1 MLFTV
6 VIAEK
11 EHIQSIQ
18 EYAVFLKPFLDDS
31 HIEFCEWRPE
41 EGTLADS
48 VPSLTERVAHHQDW
62 RAVVLCD
69 GRGLR
74 KKNPFDL
81 VEFKAPEFQPLDS
94 EDEEAIL
101 AHRRQYLEQLRHLKF
116 QAFDQAA
123 QQPLTRLMTY
133 LCASPLVTRG
143 KNNAASE
150 DPDFAEYLAES
161 ARKQEL
167 RRQIIGEEK
176 LGIPL
181 PAEVLCVARRTYTE
195 QEYDISTAWVP
206 HEDFQ
211 YSRFYDWNLYF
222 DKMRYL
228 VFDILPQDDKNYEF
242 DYIRFLYAVLILA
255 NHDTPPGVLRPN
267 RVFCL
272 NCENDEQA
280 LVHLVSLYDA
290 KLAKTSESLA
300 AKVDEIRNTEKAR
313 LSDHDAKMIFCSNIN
328 VPVSTYQEI
337 DHSGLYADP
346 NALGLSTDCPR
357 DELGAWEDTYLTSR
371 RTLQK
376 LLKQPRRTLKGV
388 VADMR
393 RMNHVDLSKAGL
405 LNEFQAEDVRDYTG
419 EEELNMVS
427 VVTPDLYDTKRYE
440 EQMEQQSQAVRQKI
454 GTRMTKRT
462 TIALGATA
470 LVLYLAGFL
479 PLLFN
484 NLSDREN
491 ILWSLA
497 VTGAAIALLAVVAL
511 VCLFFLRGGLRE
523 LYRAFNRVMYSI
535 NGEIDGSLALYSRYL
550 SHAGNVMR
558 GFRVLDFL
566 ARNIDPD
573 AVRIQV
579 LNKHMADITRIR
591 EELRE
596 VFGPYVSPRA
606 EEELEKV
613 DTYLY
618 DFSRAV
624 DFPYP
629 VPYSEGMK
637 CQIEFMQPG
646 VTVQVPVNFVK
657 RITLRREELYD

>member
-1 MLFTV
+1 
-6 VIAEK
+6 
-11 EHIQSIQ
+11 
-18 EYAVFLKPFLDDS
+18 
-31 HIEFCEWRPE
+31 
-41 EGTLADS
+41 
-48 VPSLTERVAHHQDW
+48 
-62 RAVVLCD
+62 
-69 GRGLR
+69 
-74 KKNPFDL
+74 
-81 VEFKAPEFQPLDS
+81 
-94 EDEEAIL
+94 
-101 AHRRQYLEQLRHLKF
+101 
-116 QAFDQAA
+116 
-123 QQPLTRLMTY
+123 
-133 LCASPLVTRG
+133 
-143 KNNAASE
+143 
-150 DPDFAEYLAES
+150 
-161 ARKQEL
+161 
-167 RRQIIGEEK
+167 
-176 LGIPL
+176 
-181 PAEVLCVARRTYTE
+181 
-195 QEYDISTAWVP
+195 
-206 HEDFQ
+206 
-211 YSRFYDWNLYF
+211 
-222 DKMRYL
+222 
-228 VFDILPQDDKNYEF
+228 
-242 DYIRFLYAVLILA
+242 
-255 NHDTPPGVLRPN
+255 
-267 RVFCL
+267 
-272 NCENDEQA
+272 
-280 LVHLVSLYDA
+280 
-290 KLAKTSESLA
+290 
-300 AKVDEIRNTEKAR
+300 
-313 LSDHDAKMIFCSNIN
+313 
-328 VPVSTYQEI
+328 
-337 DHSGLYADP
+337 
-346 NALGLSTDCPR
+346 
-357 DELGAWEDTYLTSR
+357 
-371 RTLQK
+371 
-376 LLKQPRRTLKGV
+376 
-388 VADMR
+388 
-393 RMNHVDLSKAGL
+393 
-405 LNEFQAEDVRDYTG
+405 
-419 EEELNMVS
+419 
-427 VVTPDLYDTKRYE
+427 
-440 EQMEQQSQAVRQKI
+440 MEQQSQAVRQKI

-462 TIALGATA
+462 TIALGTTA

-523 LYRAFNRVMYSI
+523 LYRAFNRVMDSI